1 MTRLTDISIR
11 NLRPKADRYEIS
23 DPGARGLYVCVFPS
37 GKKSYVVRYRFGG
50 SHRKLTLQ
58 PGVSLAAAR
67 KLAADAMHEVAQGR
81 DPIEAKKEA
90 KSKAETAKLNTLAN
104 VCAEYIKLEH
114 GKLRSAKRRERWMN
128 RLILPKLG
136 SRQIDSIKRSEIV
149 RMLDEIEKKSGQ
161 RSADTVLSI
170 LRRTFNWHSLRDD
183 YFRSPIVK
191 GMSRYSIKK
200 NAGTR
205 VLDDGEL
212 RKVWQ
217 AADGNG
223 GYGAFIK
230 FLLLTSA
237 RRNEAAGLTLSEL
250 KNGVWTLPAS
260 RSKTGVEIVR
270 PLSKAVLQIIK
281 AQPHLGDH
289 VFGVDGRPLTA
300 FSRYKKAFDK
310 RCGVSNW
317 ALHDLRRTSRTLLS
331 GAGVNVDIAERCL
344 GHSLDPIRGTYDQH
358 DYEKEMRIAFEKLS
372 ATISNII
379 NPDDRVVPMRK
390 QK

>member
-1 MTRLTDISIR
+1 MTRLTDIAIR
-11 NLRPKADRYEIS
+11 NLKPKAYRYEVG
-23 DPGARGLYVCVFPS
+23 DPGARGLRVCVFES

-90 KSKAETAKLNTLAN
+90 KSKAATAKLNTLAN
-104 VCAEYIKLEH
+104 VCAEYIEREH
-114 GKLRSAKRRERWMN
+114 GKLRSAKQRERWMN
-128 RLILPKLG
+128 RLILPEFS
-136 SRQIDSIKRSEIV
+136 SRQIDSIKRSEII
-149 RMLDEIEKKSGQ
+149 RWLDKTEKKSGQ

-170 LRRTFNWHSLRDD
+170 LRSIFAWHALRDD

-191 GMSRYSIKK
+191 GMSRYNIKENK
-200 NAGTR
+200 RTR
-205 VLDDGEL
+205 ILDDVEL
-212 RKVWQ
+212 SKVWQ

-223 GYGAFIK
+223 GFGAFIK

-237 RRNEAAGLTLSEL
+237 RRNEACGLKFSEI

-260 RSKTGVEIVR
+260 RSKTKVEIVR
-270 PLSKAVLQIIK
+270 PLSKAAMQIIK
-281 AQPHLGDH
+281 AQPRLGDH

-310 RCGVSNW
+310 RCGV
-317 ALHDLRRTSRTLLS
+317 LQ
-331 GAGVNVDIAERCL
+331 L
-344 GHSLDPIRGTYDQH
+344 GF
-358 DYEKEMRIAFEKLS
+358 A
-372 ATISNII
+372 
-379 NPDDRVVPMRK
+379 
-390 QK
+390 